1 MKRRTDSKI
10 HTLRGK
16 ELEYLN
22 NTLFCKNM
30 ENKSRNT
37 KSSKMLLNKIPLIIG
52 KELDMPKN
60 KNQNWLVKKQ

>member
-1 MKRRTDSKI
+1 
-10 HTLRGK
+10 
-16 ELEYLN
+16 
-22 NTLFCKNM
+22 M

-37 KSSKMLLNKIPLIIG
+37 KFSKMLLTKKPLIIG